1 MQTKR
6 QDGATQAEAPL
17 VIVDKINGALRLMA
31 VDATALALGLTPGL
45 ALADARARVPALAVV
60 SLDAEADDACVERI
74 ADLCDRWT
82 PLVALDPPHG
92 LMLDISGCAHLFGGE
107 ESLLNDIGRRFA
119 HGGLTLRMAIAGTP
133 DAARALARFGRG
145 GIVPP
150 GGEAQA
156 VGPLPVAALGIAA
169 DIAHGLSRAGLKTI
183 AALAERPTT
192 PLAARFGDDLLSRL
206 RRVLGCDD
214 IRITPRR
221 APPACMAERHFAE
234 PIART
239 SDIEA
244 TLTRLMTQIA
254 TLLQKRG
261 EGGRYFEA
269 SFFRTDGQV
278 TRIAVE
284 TGRPVRDPK
293 VILRLYR
300 ERLDA
305 LNDPLDPGFGF
316 DLIRFA
322 VPVTEPLDEAQ
333 VSLDGRI
340 NEESDV
346 ADLIDRLVARFGRDR
361 VQRFIARDT
370 HDPQRTA
377 FAVPATYEPG
387 KAESGKA
394 AAMLNWPAPEPCEPP
409 LRPLQLFDPPQPVET
424 MAEAPDGPPLRFQ
437 WRRSWHDVVLA
448 EGPERI
454 APEWWRRDSG
464 TPARDYYRVEDM
476 NGRRFW
482 LFRAGPYKNSPGRT
496 LWYLHGLFA

>member
-1 MQTKR
+1 MQSKR
-6 QDGATQAEAPL
+6 QDGATQDEAPL

-31 VDATALALGLTPGL
+31 VDAQALSLGLTPGL
-45 ALADARARVPALAVV
+45 ALADARARVPTLAVV
-60 SLDAEADDACVERI
+60 ALDAVADDACVERI

-119 HGGLTLRMAIAGTP
+119 HGGLSLRMAVAGTP

-150 GGEAQA
+150 GGEARA
-156 VGPLPVAALGIAA
+156 VGSLPIAALGIAA

-192 PLAARFGDDLLSRL
+192 PLAARFGDDLLARL
-206 RRVLGCDD
+206 RRVLGFED

-221 APPACMAERHFAE
+221 SPPACMAERHFAE

-244 TLTRLMTQIA
+244 TLTRLMTQMA
-254 TLLQKRG
+254 DLLHKRG

-269 SFFRTDGQV
+269 SFFRSDGQV

-300 ERLDA
+300 ERLEA
-305 LNDPLDPGFGF
+305 LDDPLDPGFGF
-316 DLIRFA
+316 DLIRFT
-322 VPVTEPLDEAQ
+322 VPLAEPLDEAQ

-340 NEESDV
+340 NEEGDV

-377 FAVPATYEPG
+377 FAVPATYE
-387 KAESGKA
+387 SGKA
-394 AAMLNWPAPEPCEPP
+394 TASVLNWPVPELHEPP
-409 LRPLQLFDPPQPVET
+409 LRPLQLFDPPQPIET
-424 MAEAPDGPPLRFQ
+424 TAEAPDGPPRRFL
-437 WRRSWHDVVLA
+437 WRRSWHEVVLA

-454 APEWWRRDSG
+454 APEWWRRESG
-464 TPARDYYRVEDM
+464 TPTRDYYRVEDI

-482 LFRAGPYKNSPGRT
+482 LFRAGPYKNPPDKT
-496 LWYLHGLFA
+496 LWYLHGVFA